1 MKRGMLLM
9 IMKKG
14 SRRFVSAVLLI
25 AMLVTSFASVPSV
38 FAEET
43 DADSEQIQEEVLEAQ
58 ETEGEETETE
68 TEVTSEEGE
77 EPEPEDEEA
86 ATLQEGAGGEHAQN
100 MTLDANAEDLKLT
113 MTATA
118 LTSKLYKKTNKF
130 FKVKFTA
137 KWNDADKVKKMEDDG
152 WIFKYSLRDQ
162 DGKKLK
168 DIDSIKKGVSYLVDK
183 KTEYKIRATVYKENK
198 GKKSMNPYS
207 PYESKSIGK
216 LKFPAKPTDFKAKCK
231 STSNDVKLS
240 WDKVKGA
247 KGYYIYRST
256 SSKEPSKPFEFVEDN
271 SYVDKNRSGKKTYR
285 YYVQTVYPK
294 RKSHGFEYQ
303 TASYLTKASKV
314 TVNRFVTQDI
324 RSIKWVKRLSGGA
337 AILYDKA
344 TGNASHGKLKAG
356 VRVEVLKKYPK
367 RIPRGGRATR
377 IYVKWTNGDKV
388 KKGWIN
394 YRKHVK
400 GRVIAQVA
408 YSKGKALDWTKER
421 KEEYVNKK
429 GYKSKTK
436 YLIWVST
443 YTQRA
448 NVFKGKKGH
457 WKLIKS
463 ARVVSG
469 EFLWWTKRGENFKI
483 WKHSP
488 RRIRYFVGSTT
499 RKYWYHHLSH
509 FQGGNAFHTV
519 CWLYPGK
526 GKQVNFIKANLQPG
540 TKGCLR
546 MHTPDAIWIYNNIP
560 LETRVVIY

>member
-1 MKRGMLLM
+1 M

-14 SRRFVSAVLLI
+14 SRRFVSVVLLVVL
-25 AMLVTSFASVPSV
+25 LVTSFASVPSV

-43 DADSEQIQEEVLEAQ
+43 GGSDEQVKEEVLETQDAAGDA
-58 ETEGEETETE
+58 EAAEENAAA
-68 TEVTSEEGE
+68 EEMQ
-77 EPEPEDEEA
+77 EPEVFEEKA
-86 ATLQEGAGGEHAQN
+86 PALQSSADSEHAQS
-100 MTLDANAEDLKLT
+100 MTLDTNAEDLKLT
-113 MTATA
+113 ISAES
-118 LTSKLYKKTNKF
+118 LTRKLYKKTNEKY
-130 FKVKFTA
+130 KVKFTA
-137 KWNDADKVKKMEDDG
+137 KWSDADKVKRMEEGG

-168 DIDSIKKGVSYLVDK
+168 EFDSVKKGVSYLVDK
-183 KTEYKIRATVYKENK
+183 NTEYKIRATVYKEDSKGNK
-198 GKKSMNPYS
+198 TKNPYS
-207 PYESKSIGK
+207 PYETKSIGK
-216 LKFPAKPTDFKAKCK
+216 LKFPAKPKDLKAKCK
-231 STSNDVKLS
+231 STSNDVRLS
-240 WDKVKGA
+240 WDEVKGA
-247 KGYYIYRST
+247 KGYYIYRS
-256 SSKEPSKPFEFVEDN
+256 SSKKIPSKPFEFVKDN
-271 SYVDKNRSGKKTYR
+271 SYKDKNRSGKKTYR

-294 RKSHGFEYQ
+294 RKSHGFSYQ
-303 TASYLTKASKV
+303 TASYLTSAAKV
-314 TVNRFVTQDI
+314 TVNKFVTQPI
-324 RSIKWVKRLSGGA
+324 RSIKWVKKLSGGA

-344 TGNASHGKLKAG
+344 TGNASHGKLKSG
-356 VRVEVLKKYPK
+356 VKVEVLKKYPK

-377 IYVKWTNGDKV
+377 IYVKWTNGNKV
-388 KKGWIN
+388 KKGWIA

-463 ARVVSG
+463 SRVVSG
-469 EFLWWTKRGENFKI
+469 EFLWWTKRGDNFRI

-526 GKQVNFIKANLQPG
+526 SKQVNFIKANLQPG

-546 MHTPDAIWIYNNIP
+546 MHTPDAIWIYNTIP
-560 LETRVVIY
+560 LDTRVVIY